1 MATEFVDDVSF
12 LTFLPIS
19 LIFVVICLVSFL
31 KKKSKGI
38 MTGNGRFWDDDNLQK
53 LKCSVKNYD
62 WGKIGSDSEVYRLY
76 SANSEANKLDP
87 SKPYAELWMGT
98 HESGSS
104 HVVKKGN
111 FLGDGNPGFV
121 FLNGKC
127 GDFKGDTLKSWIAKN
142 PNVLGNKVVEK
153 WGYDLPFL
161 FKVLS
166 VAKTLSIQAHPCK
179 ELAKILHRRD
189 PSVYKDDNH
198 KPEMALAVTKFE
210 ILCGFVGI
218 EDLQKI
224 LKGVPEISQLVG
236 AAVVD
241 QVLNVT
247 VQDGEHEVKAAL
259 KQLFTHIMSAS
270 EHVVAEVLSQ
280 LISRLR
286 KKKELTSEEK
296 LVLRLEQQYPGDV
309 GVLAAFLMNF
319 VTLNPG
325 EALCLGANELHAYV
339 SGDCIE
345 CMATSDNVVRA
356 GLTPKKR
363 DVKTLCE
370 MLTYKQGRPNILRGF
385 NVEGSDGST
394 KRYRPP
400 FEEFEVD
407 HCDLP
412 EGTSTKFPAMAG
424 PSLFV
429 VTEGTGTISTMP
441 FSSEKIRVGD
451 VLFAP
456 ANTKFSIEC
465 TGKRLQL
472 YRAGV
477 NSKFL

>member
-1 MATEFVDDVSF
+1 MTVEFADDVSY

-19 LIFVVICLVSFL
+19 LIFVVICLVSLL
-31 KKKSKGI
+31 KKKSKGV
-38 MTGNGRFWDDDNLQK
+38 MAFDDGVFWNEHRLQR

-62 WGKIGSDSEVYRLY
+62 WGKIGSDSEVYRLF
-76 SANSEANKLDP
+76 SANSEGNKLDP
-87 SKPYAELWMGT
+87 NKPYAEFWMGT
-98 HESGSS
+98 HESGPS
-104 HVVKKGN
+104 HVLKKGN
-111 FLGDGNPGFV
+111 I
-121 FLNGKC
+121 FLNGKNSKF
-127 GDFKGDTLKSWIAKN
+127 GDFEGDTLKSWIEKN
-142 PNVLGNKVVEK
+142 PNVLGHKVVDK

-161 FKVLS
+161 FKALS

-179 ELAKILHRRD
+179 ELAKKLHIRD
-189 PSVYKDDNH
+189 PLVYKDGNH

-210 ILCGFVGI
+210 ILCGFVSI
-218 EDLQKI
+218 EELQRI

-241 QVLNVT
+241 QLLNIT
-247 VQDGEHEVKAAL
+247 PEDGEDTVKTAL
-259 KQLFTHIMSAS
+259 KQLFTQIMSAS
-270 EHVVAEVLSQ
+270 EHVIAEVLSQ
-280 LISRLR
+280 LIPRLR
-286 KKKELTSEEK
+286 KKDELTSEEK
-296 LVLRLEQQYPGDV
+296 LVLRLEKEYPGDV
-309 GVLAAFLMNF
+309 GVLAAFLMNY

-363 DVKTLCE
+363 DVKTLCD
-370 MLTYKQGRPNILRGF
+370 MLTYKLGRPDILRGF
-385 NVEGSDGST
+385 NVEGTDGLT

-412 EGTSTKFPAMAG
+412 EGKSTKFPSMAG
-424 PSLFV
+424 PSLFL
-429 VTEGTGTISTMP
+429 VTEGTGIIKTA
-441 FSSEKIRVGD
+441 FSAEMVRVGD

-456 ANTKFSIEC
+456 ANTKITIESS
-465 TGKRLQL
+465 GRRLQL

>member
-1 MATEFVDDVSF
+1 MTSEFADDVSY

-19 LIFVVICLVSFL
+19 LIFVVICLVSLL
-31 KKKSKGI
+31 KKKSKAV
-38 MTGNGRFWDDDNLQK
+38 MAVVDNGFFRNEQKLQR

-62 WGKIGSDSEVYRLY
+62 WGKIGSDSEVYRLF
-76 SANSEANKLDP
+76 SANYEGNKLDP
-87 SKPYAELWMGT
+87 NKPYAEFWMGT
-98 HESGSS
+98 HESGPS
-104 HVVKKGN
+104 HMAKKGKVS
-111 FLGDGNPGFV
+111 GNV
-121 FLNGKC
+121 NNG
-127 GDFKGDTLKSWIAKN
+127 GDTLKSWIEKN
-142 PNVLGNKVVEK
+142 PNVLGRKVVEK

-161 FKVLS
+161 FKALS

-179 ELAKILHRRD
+179 ELAKKLHIKD
-189 PSVYKDDNH
+189 PSVYKDGNH

-218 EDLQKI
+218 EELQKI

-241 QVLNVT
+241 QLLNIT
-247 VQDGEHEVKAAL
+247 PEDEEGAVKAAL
-259 KQLFTHIMSAS
+259 KQLFTQIMSAS
-270 EHVVAEVLSQ
+270 EHVIAEVLSQ
-280 LISRLR
+280 LIPRLR
-286 KKKELTSEEK
+286 KKDALTSEEK
-296 LVLRLEQQYPGDV
+296 LVLRLEKEYPGDV
-309 GVLAAFLMNF
+309 GVLAAFLMNY

-363 DVKTLCE
+363 DVKTLCD
-370 MLTYKQGRPNILRGF
+370 MLTYKVGRPDILRGF
-385 NVEGSDGST
+385 SVEGTDGRT

-412 EGTSTKFPAMAG
+412 EGTSTKFPAMGG
-424 PSLFV
+424 PSLFL
-429 VTEGTGTISTMP
+429 VTEGTGIIRTT
-441 FSSEKIRVGD
+441 FSVEMVRVGD

-456 ANTKFSIEC
+456 ANTKISIESS
-465 TGKRLQL
+465 GRRFQL

>member
-1 MATEFVDDVSF
+1 MTNEFADDVSY

-19 LIFVVICLVSFL
+19 LIFVVICLVSLL
-31 KKKSKGI
+31 KKKSKGV
-38 MTGNGRFWDDDNLQK
+38 MAVNDGVFWSEETLQR
-53 LKCSVKNYD
+53 LKCTVKNYD
-62 WGKIGSDSEVYRLY
+62 WGKIGSDSEVYRLF
-76 SANSEANKLDP
+76 SANSEGILLDP
-87 SKPYAELWMGT
+87 NKPYAEFWMGT
-98 HESGSS
+98 HESGPS
-104 HVVKKGN
+104 HVVTKGN
-111 FLGDGNPGFV
+111 VLRNGNPPYV
-121 FLNGKC
+121 VLNGNY
-127 GDFKGDTLKSWIAKN
+127 GDLEGDTLKSWIEKN
-142 PNVLGNKVVEK
+142 PNVLGHKVVEK

-161 FKVLS
+161 FKALS

-179 ELAKILHRRD
+179 ELAKKLHLKD

-198 KPEMALAVTKFE
+198 KPEMALALTKFE

-218 EDLQKI
+218 EELQKI
-224 LKGVPEISQLVG
+224 LKGVPELSQLVG
-236 AAVVD
+236 APVVN
-241 QVLNVT
+241 QLLNIT
-247 VQDGEHEVKAAL
+247 AEDGEDAVKAAL

-270 EHVVAEVLSQ
+270 EHVVAEVLSK

-286 KKKELTSEEK
+286 KKDELTSEEK
-296 LVLRLEQQYPGDV
+296 LVLRLEEEYPGDV
-309 GVLAAFLMNF
+309 GVLAAFLMNY

-363 DVKTLCE
+363 DVKTLCD
-370 MLTYKQGRPNILRGF
+370 MLTYKLGRPDILRGF
-385 NVEGSDGST
+385 SVEGTDGRT

-412 EGTSTKFPAMAG
+412 EGTSTRFPAMAG
-424 PSLFV
+424 PSLFL
-429 VTEGTGTISTMP
+429 VTEGTGIIRTT
-441 FSSEKIRVGD
+441 FSMEKVRVGD

-456 ANTKFSIEC
+456 ANTKLHIESS
-465 TGKRLQL
+465 GRRLQL